1 MTMQFRKNNTAV
13 WTGSTIAGLLTLAS
27 LPYLVGWW
35 STPTNQTYLGRN
47 PISPADTMAYISS
60 TVQSADGAVLVENA
74 FTAEP
79 QEPRLFFPLWI
90 VLGWVQGIIQLP
102 TTFLFHIGRIVGGA
116 VLLLVIIRVLRDL
129 GFSLRRRIAILLVIG
144 LSSGLG
150 WATEPSAQS
159 RSFDLWV
166 PESNTFL
173 TLMHSPLF
181 PLTQALLL
189 WLIWT
194 GWKAFEEKRLFEW
207 KWGVGAATLFLLHPY
222 DILTLG
228 LVMLACTLTYRRSLT
243 PGFFARAFLLV
254 LMCIPVGLYFFWS
267 TQEPAIS
274 GWAVQNVNQSHSL
287 TQILFGFGLLW
298 PLAIIGVR
306 MARQRKQRWWILL
319 AIWVTASFVLSYF
332 PGLPIQ
338 RRLLS
343 GMHIPLALLAGY
355 WLVEAWTKY
364 RTAVKRE
371 LLLILT
377 ILLPLTTIAMTT
389 RSVKELITPTSA
401 TYPSYVTPDEK
412 EVYKYID
419 TSILQS
425 EGIWTN
431 VWTGNTIAGLIGHR
445 VALGHGHQTVD
456 IHKKISWWDE
466 LRARQTSTARRNDII
481 QASHSPWMVW
491 EQKKDAVGYDPLLD
505 ENWEVIVSKPNI
517 HLLRWR
523 D

>member
-1 MTMQFRKNNTAV
+1 MQFRKSNTAV
-13 WTGSTIAGLLTLAS
+13 WTGITIAGLLALAS
-27 LPYLVGWW
+27 LPYMVGWW
-35 STPTNQTYLGRN
+35 STPTTQTYLGRN
-47 PISPADTMAYISS
+47 PISPADTMAYLSS
-60 TVQSADGAVLVENA
+60 IVQSADGAVLVENA

-90 VLGWVQGIIQLP
+90 VLGWFQEITHFPATL
-102 TTFLFHIGRIVGGA
+102 LFHLGRIVGGA

-129 GFSLRRRIAILLVIG
+129 GLSFRRRIAILLVIG

-150 WATEPSAQS
+150 WTTEPSAQS

-189 WLIWT
+189 WLIWA
-194 GWKAFEEKRLFEW
+194 GWKAFEENRLLGW
-207 KWGVGAATLFLLHPY
+207 KWGAGAATLFLLHPY

-228 LVMLACTLTYRRSLT
+228 VVMLACTIAYRRALT
-243 PGFFARAFLLV
+243 PGFLARAFLLT
-254 LMCIPVGLYFFWS
+254 LMFIPVGLYFFWS
-267 TQEPAIS
+267 TQELAVS

-287 TQILFGFGLLW
+287 IQILFGFGLLW
-298 PLAIIGVR
+298 PLAIMGVR
-306 MARQRKQRWWILL
+306 MARQRKQRWWIPL
-319 AIWVTASFVLSYF
+319 AIWVSVSAALSYF

-355 WLVEAWTKY
+355 WLVDAWTNY
-364 RTAVKRE
+364 RTMVKRE

-377 ILLPLTTIAMTT
+377 VLLPLTTIAITT
-389 RSVKELITPTSA
+389 RSVKELLIPMST
-401 TYPSYVTPDEK
+401 TYPSHVTADEK

-419 TSILQS
+419 THILQD
-425 EGIWTN
+425 EGVWTN
-431 VWTGNTIAGLIGHR
+431 VWTGNTIAGLTGHR

-466 LRARQTSTARRNDII
+466 LRSRQTSTARRNDII
-481 QASHSPWMVW
+481 HESHSPWMVW
-491 EQKKDAVGYDPLLD
+491 EPKKDAIGYDPLQD
-505 ENWEVIVSKPNI
+505 GNWEVIVSKPNI